1 MDLQVAVGVRELANP
16 GLALVDDKAVLCGDF
31 LYSLESLQQLFL
43 AAVDDI
49 GIIRIASEVPEAADD
64 FAEVVHP
71 VWIDNPY
78 VLRLLVSNVHAFAE
92 PLFTCKLRC
101 WHSTTAGIRVPYTAN
116 TAPAYQTLAGARISA
131 TGHTTFATPGQNPQ
145 ST

>member
-1 MDLQVAVGVRELANP
+1 MQVAVGVRELANP

-101 WHSTTAGIRVPYTAN
+101 WHTCIEKRVYFWR
-116 TAPAYQTLAGARISA
+116 YISV
-131 TGHTTFATPGQNPQ
+131 TSLSLNLET
-145 ST
+145 SISKL